1 MYPSKRKIMELNIR
15 GNINV
20 GDRFYYQKD
29 GHKYEVFKIF
39 EKIRNGDNGILL
51 RNTENNSEWR
61 VYESKILELIQQK
74 EFVKINQDM
83 EIIEQKF
90 RQMPQEYYS
99 LAKAYALSEAQ
110 EFDNY
115 NADWGNS
122 EYDKINAYKA
132 LKKNYPEE
140 VVKAVEEM
148 VKDNTYTQSKDE
160 NKVYVANIVSI
171 LDNIEK
177 EQIKSQNV
185 NQMNTTE
192 QNSEVKQNQ
201 IDTTLLD
208 TFISDLVWRKQG
220 EDEGQKMQRL
230 KSLYSSFSEEEKE
243 YIYTNAIKVGRSSI
257 EEVFEEV
264 MSSERLEMLE
274 QTVKN
279 FFNEIKQSE
288 VQQNQ
293 EGKQNLE
300 VKVGQKFRINDNN
313 SSYEVVRI
321 DKNAH
326 KDGSDELWI
335 KPIGVNVGTIEFN
348 WSQLALENA
357 IREGKV
363 QDVTLEV
370 QKKQKVE
377 EAKEYLLNFEIR
389 SDIPLSHKDIYAF
402 IAQVGNKGRE
412 TLKEVVNIYLPGN
425 DIDNSKF
432 LTKKDVLDKIVYPI
446 KEQGIESSFKNHLVE
461 KIIQVKDEQKKEP
474 ETSKKYSAEDIQSFY
489 SSYEIRP
496 NTPLSHQDIYAFST
510 QIGKGGFEKVTEI
523 ASAIIGSAIQLS
535 EFPQKGEILSKI
547 VYPIRDAGVSN
558 VFKEELNKAISISE
572 KEEKNQEIKQQNEM
586 ENSDSQKMDFDL
598 VDFDLVEYPKEGTPF
613 SVEQVGKL
621 ILDIQENGKIL
632 DNLYKTDLSNSTIN
646 LIEDCVYKESSKQ
659 AIEKLQLILQDS
671 KASEEVVNVLENQQ
685 RIQMKR

>member
-257 EEVFEEV
+257 EETFEEV

-293 EGKQNLE
+293 EGKQDLE

-348 WSQLALENA
+348 WSKLALENA

-432 LTKKDVLDKIVYPI
+432 LTKKDVLDKIIYPI

-474 ETSKKYSAEDIQSFY
+474 VTSKKYSPEDIQSFY

-586 ENSDSQKMDFDL
+586 ENGDSQKMDFDL
-598 VDFDLVEYPKEGTPF
+598 VDFDLVEYPKEGEPF
-613 SVEQVGKL
+613 SIEQVGKL
-621 ILDIQENGKIL
+621 ISEIQENGKIL

-659 AIEKLQLILQDS
+659 AIEKLQSILQDS

>member
-425 DIDNSKF
+425 DIDSSKF
-432 LTKKDVLDKIVYPI
+432 LTKKDVLDKIIYPI

-474 ETSKKYSAEDIQSFY
+474 VTSKKYSPEDIQSFY

-586 ENSDSQKMDFDL
+586 ENGDSQKMDFDL
-598 VDFDLVEYPKEGTPF
+598 VDFDLVEYPKEGKPF
-613 SVEQVGKL
+613 SIEQVGKL
-621 ILDIQENGKIL
+621 ISEIQENGKIL

-659 AIEKLQLILQDS
+659 AIEKLQSILQDS

>member
-15 GNINV
+15 GNISV

-177 EQIKSQNV
+177 EQIKSQNI

-257 EEVFEEV
+257 EETFEEV

-293 EGKQNLE
+293 EGKQDLE

-348 WSQLALENA
+348 WSKLALENA

-363 QDVTLEV
+363 QDVILEV

-474 ETSKKYSAEDIQSFY
+474 ETSKKYSPEDIQSFY

-523 ASAIIGSAIQLS
+523 ASAIIGSTIQLS

-572 KEEKNQEIKQQNEM
+572 KEEKNQKIKQQNEM
-586 ENSDSQKMDFDL
+586 ENGDSQKMDFDL
-598 VDFDLVEYPKEGTPF
+598 VDFDLVEYPKEGEPF
-613 SVEQVGKL
+613 SIEQVGKL

-659 AIEKLQLILQDS
+659 AIEKLQSILQDS

>member
-177 EQIKSQNV
+177 EQIQSQNV
-185 NQMNTTE
+185 NQMNATE
-192 QNSEVKQNQ
+192 QN
-201 IDTTLLD
+201 L
-208 TFISDLVWRKQG
+208 
-220 EDEGQKMQRL
+220 
-230 KSLYSSFSEEEKE
+230 
-243 YIYTNAIKVGRSSI
+243 
-257 EEVFEEV
+257 
-264 MSSERLEMLE
+264 
-274 QTVKN
+274 
-279 FFNEIKQSE
+279 E

-293 EGKQNLE
+293 DGKQDLE

-348 WSQLALENA
+348 WSKLALENA

-474 ETSKKYSAEDIQSFY
+474 ETSKKYSPEDIQSFY

-523 ASAIIGSAIQLS
+523 ASAIIGSTIQLS

-572 KEEKNQEIKQQNEM
+572 KEEKNQKIKQQNEM
-586 ENSDSQKMDFDL
+586 ENGDSQKMDFDL
-598 VDFDLVEYPKEGTPF
+598 VDFDLVEYPKEGEPF
-613 SVEQVGKL
+613 SIEQVGKL

-659 AIEKLQLILQDS
+659 AIEKLQSILQDS

>member
-1 MYPSKRKIMELNIR
+1 MELNIR

-370 QKKQKVE
+370 QKKQNVE

-432 LTKKDVLDKIVYPI
+432 LTKKDVLDKIIYPI

-474 ETSKKYSAEDIQSFY
+474 ETSKKYSPEDIQSFY

-586 ENSDSQKMDFDL
+586 ENGDSQKMDFDL

-659 AIEKLQLILQDS
+659 AIEKLQSILQDS
-671 KASEEVVNVLENQQ
+671 KVSEEVVNVLENQQ

>member
-412 TLKEVVNIYLPGN
+412 TLKEVVNMYLPGN

-432 LTKKDVLDKIVYPI
+432 LTKKDVLDKIIYPI

-474 ETSKKYSAEDIQSFY
+474 ETSKKYSPEDIQSFY

-659 AIEKLQLILQDS
+659 AIEKLQSILQDS

>member
-1 MYPSKRKIMELNIR
+1 LYPSKRKIMELNIR

-412 TLKEVVNIYLPGN
+412 TLKEVVNMYLPGN

-432 LTKKDVLDKIVYPI
+432 LTKKDVLDKIIYPI

-474 ETSKKYSAEDIQSFY
+474 ETSKKYSPEDIQSFY

-659 AIEKLQLILQDS
+659 AIEKLQSILQDS

>member
-1 MYPSKRKIMELNIR
+1 MYPSKRKIMELNII
-15 GNINV
+15 GNISV

-29 GHKYEVFKIF
+29 GQKYEVFKIF
-39 EKIRNGDNGILL
+39 EKMRNGDNGILL

-90 RQMPQEYYS
+90 RQMPQEQSNVKRSINEQYNAIVREKTNVEHFTDFEFNPELDKFEMLSGIENRIKELSRESNIPLEEIYKKLDS
-99 LAKAYALSEAQ
+99 DVEENFRSSVLSE
-110 EFDNY
+110 E
-115 NADWGNS
+115 
-122 EYDKINAYKA
+122 
-132 LKKNYPEE
+132 
-140 VVKAVEEM
+140 
-148 VKDNTYTQSKDE
+148 T
-160 NKVYVANIVSI
+160 KVFQLVDI
-171 LDNIEK
+171 L
-177 EQIKSQNV
+177 EQ
-185 NQMNTTE
+185 
-192 QNSEVKQNQ
+192 SEVQQNQ

-208 TFISDLVWRKQG
+208 AFINDLVWRKQG

-288 VQQNQ
+288 VQQTQ

-348 WSQLALENA
+348 WSKLALENA

-432 LTKKDVLDKIVYPI
+432 LTKKDVLDKIIYPI

-474 ETSKKYSAEDIQSFY
+474 ETSKKYSPEDIQSFY

-586 ENSDSQKMDFDL
+586 ENGDSQKMDFDL

-659 AIEKLQLILQDS
+659 AIEKLQSILQDS

>member
-29 GHKYEVFKIF
+29 DHKYEVFKIF

-177 EQIKSQNV
+177 EQIQSQNV
-185 NQMNTTE
+185 NQMNATE
-192 QNSEVKQNQ
+192 QN
-201 IDTTLLD
+201 L
-208 TFISDLVWRKQG
+208 
-220 EDEGQKMQRL
+220 
-230 KSLYSSFSEEEKE
+230 
-243 YIYTNAIKVGRSSI
+243 
-257 EEVFEEV
+257 
-264 MSSERLEMLE
+264 
-274 QTVKN
+274 
-279 FFNEIKQSE
+279 E

-293 EGKQNLE
+293 DGKQDLE

-348 WSQLALENA
+348 WSKLALENA

-432 LTKKDVLDKIVYPI
+432 LTKKDVLDKIIYPI

-474 ETSKKYSAEDIQSFY
+474 VTSKKYSPEDIQSFY

-586 ENSDSQKMDFDL
+586 ENGDSQKMDFDL
-598 VDFDLVEYPKEGTPF
+598 IDFDLVEYPKEGQPF
-613 SVEQVGKL
+613 SIEQVGKL
-621 ILDIQENGKIL
+621 ISEIQENGKIL

-659 AIEKLQLILQDS
+659 AIEKLQSILQDS

>member
-1 MYPSKRKIMELNIR
+1 MELNIR
-15 GNINV
+15 GNISV
-20 GDRFYYQKD
+20 GDRFHYQKD

-39 EKIRNGDNGILL
+39 EKMRNGDNGILL

-61 VYESKILELIQQK
+61 VYESKILELIQQE

-192 QNSEVKQNQ
+192 QNSEV
-201 IDTTLLD
+201 
-208 TFISDLVWRKQG
+208 
-220 EDEGQKMQRL
+220 
-230 KSLYSSFSEEEKE
+230 
-243 YIYTNAIKVGRSSI
+243 
-257 EEVFEEV
+257 
-264 MSSERLEMLE
+264 
-274 QTVKN
+274 
-279 FFNEIKQSE
+279 
-288 VQQNQ
+288 QQNQ
-293 EGKQNLE
+293 ERKQDLE

-348 WSQLALENA
+348 WSKLALENA

-370 QKKQKVE
+370 EKKQKVE

-425 DIDNSKF
+425 DIDSSKF
-432 LTKKDVLDKIVYPI
+432 LTKKDVLDKIIYPI

-474 ETSKKYSAEDIQSFY
+474 VTSKKYSPEDIQSFY

-586 ENSDSQKMDFDL
+586 ENGDSQKMDFDL
-598 VDFDLVEYPKEGTPF
+598 VDFDLVEYPKEGKPF
-613 SVEQVGKL
+613 SIEQVGKL
-621 ILDIQENGKIL
+621 ISEIQENGKIL

-659 AIEKLQLILQDS
+659 AIEKLQSILQDS

>member
-1 MYPSKRKIMELNIR
+1 MELNIR
-15 GNINV
+15 GNISV
-20 GDRFYYQKD
+20 GDRFHYQKD

-39 EKIRNGDNGILL
+39 EKMRNGDNGILL

-61 VYESKILELIQQK
+61 VYESKILELIQQE

-192 QNSEVKQNQ
+192 QNSEV
-201 IDTTLLD
+201 
-208 TFISDLVWRKQG
+208 
-220 EDEGQKMQRL
+220 
-230 KSLYSSFSEEEKE
+230 
-243 YIYTNAIKVGRSSI
+243 
-257 EEVFEEV
+257 
-264 MSSERLEMLE
+264 
-274 QTVKN
+274 
-279 FFNEIKQSE
+279 
-288 VQQNQ
+288 QQNQ
-293 EGKQNLE
+293 EGKQDLE

-348 WSQLALENA
+348 WSKLALENA

-370 QKKQKVE
+370 EKKQKVE

-425 DIDNSKF
+425 DIDSSKF
-432 LTKKDVLDKIVYPI
+432 LTKKDVLDKIIYPI

-474 ETSKKYSAEDIQSFY
+474 VTSKKYSPEDIQSFY

-586 ENSDSQKMDFDL
+586 ENGDSQKMDFDL
-598 VDFDLVEYPKEGTPF
+598 VDFDLVEYPKEGKPF
-613 SVEQVGKL
+613 SIEQVGKL
-621 ILDIQENGKIL
+621 ISEIQENGKIL

-659 AIEKLQLILQDS
+659 AIEKLQSILQDS

>member
-1 MYPSKRKIMELNIR
+1 MELNIR

-659 AIEKLQLILQDS
+659 AIEKLQSILQDS

>member
-1 MYPSKRKIMELNIR
+1 MYPSKRKIMEINIR
-15 GNINV
+15 GNISV

-90 RQMPQEYYS
+90 RQMPQEQSNVKRSINEQYNAIVREKTNVEHFTDFEFNPELDKFEMLSGIEDRIKELSRESNIPLEEIYKKLDS
-99 LAKAYALSEAQ
+99 DVEENFRSSVLSE
-110 EFDNY
+110 E
-115 NADWGNS
+115 
-122 EYDKINAYKA
+122 
-132 LKKNYPEE
+132 
-140 VVKAVEEM
+140 
-148 VKDNTYTQSKDE
+148 T
-160 NKVYVANIVSI
+160 KVFQLVDI
-171 LDNIEK
+171 L
-177 EQIKSQNV
+177 EQ
-185 NQMNTTE
+185 
-192 QNSEVKQNQ
+192 SEVQQNQ

-257 EEVFEEV
+257 EETFEEV

-274 QTVKN
+274 QTVKK

-293 EGKQNLE
+293 EGKQDLE

-412 TLKEVVNIYLPGN
+412 TLKEVVNMYLPGN

-432 LTKKDVLDKIVYPI
+432 LTKKDVLDKIIYPI

-474 ETSKKYSAEDIQSFY
+474 ETSKKYSPEDIQSFY

-586 ENSDSQKMDFDL
+586 ENGDSQKMDFDL
-598 VDFDLVEYPKEGTPF
+598 VDFDLVEYPKEGEPF
-613 SVEQVGKL
+613 SIEQVGKL
-621 ILDIQENGKIL
+621 ISEIQENGKIL

-659 AIEKLQLILQDS
+659 AIEKLQSILQDS

>member
-1 MYPSKRKIMELNIR
+1 MELNIR

-412 TLKEVVNIYLPGN
+412 TLKEVVNMYLPGN

-432 LTKKDVLDKIVYPI
+432 LTKKDVLDKIIYPI

-474 ETSKKYSAEDIQSFY
+474 ETSKKYSPEDIQSFY

-659 AIEKLQLILQDS
+659 AIEKLQSILQDS

>member
-15 GNINV
+15 GNISV
-20 GDRFYYQKD
+20 GDRFHYQKD

-39 EKIRNGDNGILL
+39 EKMRNGDNGILL

-61 VYESKILELIQQK
+61 VYESKILELIQQE

-192 QNSEVKQNQ
+192 QNSEV
-201 IDTTLLD
+201 
-208 TFISDLVWRKQG
+208 
-220 EDEGQKMQRL
+220 
-230 KSLYSSFSEEEKE
+230 
-243 YIYTNAIKVGRSSI
+243 
-257 EEVFEEV
+257 
-264 MSSERLEMLE
+264 
-274 QTVKN
+274 
-279 FFNEIKQSE
+279 
-288 VQQNQ
+288 QQNQ
-293 EGKQNLE
+293 EGKQDLE

-348 WSQLALENA
+348 WSKLALENA

-370 QKKQKVE
+370 EKKQKVE

-425 DIDNSKF
+425 DIDSSKF
-432 LTKKDVLDKIVYPI
+432 LTKKDVLDKIIYPI

-474 ETSKKYSAEDIQSFY
+474 VTSKKYSPEDIQSFY

-586 ENSDSQKMDFDL
+586 ENGDSQKMDFDL
-598 VDFDLVEYPKEGTPF
+598 VDFDLVEYPKEGKPF
-613 SVEQVGKL
+613 SIEQVGKL
-621 ILDIQENGKIL
+621 ISEIQENGKIL

-659 AIEKLQLILQDS
+659 AIEKLQSILQDS

>member
-659 AIEKLQLILQDS
+659 AIEKLQSILQDS

>member
-274 QTVKN
+274 QTVKK

-389 SDIPLSHKDIYAF
+389 LDIPLYNKYIYAL

-446 KEQGIESSFKNHLVE
+446 KEQGIESSFKNHLVG

-659 AIEKLQLILQDS
+659 AIEKLQSILQDS

>member
-274 QTVKN
+274 QTVKK

-446 KEQGIESSFKNHLVE
+446 KEQGIESSFKNHLVG

-659 AIEKLQLILQDS
+659 AIEKLQSILQDS

>member
-15 GNINV
+15 GNISV

-177 EQIKSQNV
+177 EKIKSQNI

-257 EEVFEEV
+257 EETFEEV

-293 EGKQNLE
+293 EGKQDLE

-348 WSQLALENA
+348 WSKLALENA

-474 ETSKKYSAEDIQSFY
+474 ETSKKYSPEDIQSFY

-523 ASAIIGSAIQLS
+523 ASAIIGSTIQLS

-572 KEEKNQEIKQQNEM
+572 KEEKNQKIKQQNEM
-586 ENSDSQKMDFDL
+586 ENGDSQKMDFDL
-598 VDFDLVEYPKEGTPF
+598 VDFDLVEYPKEGEPF
-613 SVEQVGKL
+613 SIEQVGKL

-659 AIEKLQLILQDS
+659 AIEKLQSILQDS

>member
-15 GNINV
+15 GNISV
-20 GDRFYYQKD
+20 GDRFHYQKD

-39 EKIRNGDNGILL
+39 EKMRNGDNGILL

-61 VYESKILELIQQK
+61 VYESKILELIQQE

-192 QNSEVKQNQ
+192 QNSEV
-201 IDTTLLD
+201 
-208 TFISDLVWRKQG
+208 
-220 EDEGQKMQRL
+220 
-230 KSLYSSFSEEEKE
+230 
-243 YIYTNAIKVGRSSI
+243 
-257 EEVFEEV
+257 
-264 MSSERLEMLE
+264 
-274 QTVKN
+274 
-279 FFNEIKQSE
+279 
-288 VQQNQ
+288 QQNQ
-293 EGKQNLE
+293 EGKQDLE

-348 WSQLALENA
+348 WSKLALENA

-370 QKKQKVE
+370 EKKQKVE

-425 DIDNSKF
+425 DIDSSKF
-432 LTKKDVLDKIVYPI
+432 LTKKDVLDKIIYPI

-474 ETSKKYSAEDIQSFY
+474 VTSKKYSPEDIQSFY

-586 ENSDSQKMDFDL
+586 ENGDSQKMDFDL
-598 VDFDLVEYPKEGTPF
+598 VDFDLVEYPKEGKPF
-613 SVEQVGKL
+613 SIEQVGKL
-621 ILDIQENGKIL
+621 ISDIQENGKIL

-659 AIEKLQLILQDS
+659 AIEKLQSILQDS

>member
-1 MYPSKRKIMELNIR
+1 MEINIR
-15 GNINV
+15 GNISV

-90 RQMPQEYYS
+90 RQMPQEQSNVKRSINEQYNAIVREKTNVEHFTDFEFNPELDKFEMLSGIEDRIKELSRESNIPLEEIYKKLDS
-99 LAKAYALSEAQ
+99 DVEENFRSSVLSE
-110 EFDNY
+110 E
-115 NADWGNS
+115 
-122 EYDKINAYKA
+122 
-132 LKKNYPEE
+132 
-140 VVKAVEEM
+140 
-148 VKDNTYTQSKDE
+148 T
-160 NKVYVANIVSI
+160 KVFQLVDI
-171 LDNIEK
+171 L
-177 EQIKSQNV
+177 EQ
-185 NQMNTTE
+185 
-192 QNSEVKQNQ
+192 SEVQQNQ

-257 EEVFEEV
+257 EETFEEV

-274 QTVKN
+274 QTVKK

-293 EGKQNLE
+293 EGKQDLE

-412 TLKEVVNIYLPGN
+412 TLKEVVNMYLPGN

-432 LTKKDVLDKIVYPI
+432 LTKKDVLDKIIYPI

-474 ETSKKYSAEDIQSFY
+474 ETSKKYSPEDIQSFY

-586 ENSDSQKMDFDL
+586 ENGDSQKMDFDL
-598 VDFDLVEYPKEGTPF
+598 VDFDLVEYPKEGEPF
-613 SVEQVGKL
+613 SIEQVGKL
-621 ILDIQENGKIL
+621 ISEIQENGKIL

-659 AIEKLQLILQDS
+659 AIEKLQSILQDS

>member
-1 MYPSKRKIMELNIR
+1 
-15 GNINV
+15 
-20 GDRFYYQKD
+20 
-29 GHKYEVFKIF
+29 
-39 EKIRNGDNGILL
+39 
-51 RNTENNSEWR
+51 
-61 VYESKILELIQQK
+61 
-74 EFVKINQDM
+74 M

-192 QNSEVKQNQ
+192 QNAKMETTDKQISVNENNYAKLLELHDKWVKLRDDIFKYASLGDGVSAGEVERLSDIRKEIIKIYQEDTGRDVDTSLTAEEYLAEIVDIYKGILLQSQQKKEVK
-201 IDTTLLD
+201 
-208 TFISDLVWRKQG
+208 
-220 EDEGQKMQRL
+220 
-230 KSLYSSFSEEEKE
+230 
-243 YIYTNAIKVGRSSI
+243 KVD
-257 EEVFEEV
+257 VD
-264 MSSERLEMLE
+264 
-274 QTVKN
+274 
-279 FFNEIKQSE
+279 
-288 VQQNQ
+288 
-293 EGKQNLE
+293 LE
-300 VKVGQKFRINDNN
+300 VSVGQKIQLTENN
-313 SSYEVVRI
+313 STYEVVRI

-348 WSQLALENA
+348 WSKLALENA

-432 LTKKDVLDKIVYPI
+432 LTKKDVLDKIIYPI

-474 ETSKKYSAEDIQSFY
+474 VTSKKYSPEDIQSFY

-586 ENSDSQKMDFDL
+586 ENGDSQKMDFDL
-598 VDFDLVEYPKEGTPF
+598 VDFDLVEYPKEGEPF
-613 SVEQVGKL
+613 SIEQVGKL
-621 ILDIQENGKIL
+621 ISEIQDNGKIL

-659 AIEKLQLILQDS
+659 AIEKLQSILQDS

>member
-15 GNINV
+15 GNISV

-61 VYESKILELIQQK
+61 IYESKILELIQQK

-177 EQIKSQNV
+177 EQIKSQNI

-257 EEVFEEV
+257 EETFEEV

-293 EGKQNLE
+293 EGKQDLE

-348 WSQLALENA
+348 WSKLALENA

-432 LTKKDVLDKIVYPI
+432 LTKKDVLDKIIYPI

-474 ETSKKYSAEDIQSFY
+474 ETSKKYSPEDIQSFY

-586 ENSDSQKMDFDL
+586 ENGDSQKMDFDL

-659 AIEKLQLILQDS
+659 AIEKLQSILQDS
-671 KASEEVVNVLENQQ
+671 KVSEEVVNVLENQQ

>member
-1 MYPSKRKIMELNIR
+1 MYPSKRKIMEINIR
-15 GNINV
+15 GNISV

-51 RNTENNSEWR
+51 RNMENNSEWR

-177 EQIKSQNV
+177 EQIKSQNI

-201 IDTTLLD
+201 IDMTLLD

-257 EEVFEEV
+257 EETFEEV

-293 EGKQNLE
+293 EGKQDLE

-348 WSQLALENA
+348 WSKLALENA

-402 IAQVGNKGRE
+402 IAQIGNKGRE

-432 LTKKDVLDKIVYPI
+432 LTKKDVLDKIIYPI

-461 KIIQVKDEQKKEP
+461 KIILVKDEQKKEP
-474 ETSKKYSAEDIQSFY
+474 ETSKKYSPEDIQSFY

-586 ENSDSQKMDFDL
+586 ENGDSQKMDFDL

-646 LIEDCVYKESSKQ
+646 LIEDCVYKESSKK
-659 AIEKLQLILQDS
+659 AIEKLQSILQDS